1 MNRESRGSLALR
13 LIGAAVTIAA
23 IGWLAHLLNHPM
35 LITSFGGSS
44 VLVFLFE
51 DRPFS
56 QPRALIGGHVLS
68 ALAGLAVMQLIGTGP
83 IALGLGVVAAIALM
97 MATRTLHPPAAA
109 DPLIA
114 MTELAGWSFVL
125 APVLAGSL
133 VVTAGALL
141 THRIRQRGSYP
152 VR

>member
-1 MNRESRGSLALR
+1 
-13 LIGAAVTIAA
+13 
-23 IGWLAHLLNHPM
+23 M

-68 ALAGLAVMQLIGTGP
+68 SIAGLAVMQALGTGP
-83 IALGLGVVAAIALM
+83 VALGIGVAAAIGLM
-97 MATRTLHPPAAA
+97 LATRTLHPPAAA

-114 MTELAGWSFVL
+114 ITEVAGWSFVL

-141 THRIRQRGSYP
+141 THQIRQRGSYP